1 MFETTFF
8 QISQKMS
15 NFAAPKDNIINFMAT
30 KNTIST
36 GSAWTELEFSARC
49 MSPYISTP
57 IYIPEET
64 TYFLCRTDGTREQ
77 HRLTF
82 VVFRAEGAAE
92 DDWEDD
98 PMLGRLQMAVLG
110 DDDEEVQPADAVYLG
125 VSPERFV
132 KVVRNDDNEIVF
144 DFTWH
149 YGNVEIDRAE
159 RTDEGYVLRKDDFGE
174 DGIACRLIPRKGN
187 PFTIRLTIPAV
198 GFAITDAD
206 GQRLMDDINITHNDL
221 ASYRYA
227 FVGDNNNDRFQISLA
242 DGKLNYMC
250 VLGDDMRL
258 SIRDM
263 RDRMSLVG
271 EIDAEGPLSD
281 ILMGAHSALIKNK
294 SSRWRVQL
302 TGEEVEGADEVELNG
317 VALARFAFSVFN
329 NADAADEDAIAQRLM
344 AMEQKYGFQWFW
356 LSEDDWSHEHLEG
369 LIDMENLD
377 DDPEKMM
384 RQALLFNRYET
395 FMKRLTAFS
404 YISQNPIQGDQ
415 LQARN
420 NKRKIARCVRRIQAH
435 RSGEESVWTLDE
447 EARNEIIHCFSTFR
461 REFTAALEE

>member
-1 MFETTFF
+1 
-8 QISQKMS
+8 MS

-125 VSPERFV
+125 VSPDRFV

-159 RTDEGYVLRKDDFGE
+159 RTDEGYVLRKDDFGD
-174 DGIACRLIPRKGN
+174 DGIACRLTPRKGN
-187 PFTIRLTIPAV
+187 PFTIRLTIPYV

-369 LIDMENLD
+369 LIDMDNLD

-447 EARNEIIHCFSTFR
+447 EARNEIIHFFSTFH